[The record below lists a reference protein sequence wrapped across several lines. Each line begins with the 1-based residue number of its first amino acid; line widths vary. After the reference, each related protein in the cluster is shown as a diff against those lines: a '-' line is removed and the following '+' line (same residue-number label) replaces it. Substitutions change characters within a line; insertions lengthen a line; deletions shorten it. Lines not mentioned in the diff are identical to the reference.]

1 MTFYQMQERIKE
13 LEDKC
18 ATHSSL
24 ENQYLT
30 CIEALRDSTHHIK
43 AITSKLDSI
52 HTSIVKD
59 ALYAIED
66 GLSTLEGELVEEIK

>member
-1 MTFYQMQERIKE
+1 MEQYAGWNKSVVQRY
-13 LEDKC
+13 
-18 ATHSSL
+18 
-24 ENQYLT
+24 QYLT